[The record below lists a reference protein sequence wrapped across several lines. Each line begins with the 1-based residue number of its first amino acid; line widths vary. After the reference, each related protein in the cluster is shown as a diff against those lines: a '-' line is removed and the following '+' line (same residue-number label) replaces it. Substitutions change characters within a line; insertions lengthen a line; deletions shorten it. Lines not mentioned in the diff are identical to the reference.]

1 MIIGANVLLPA
12 GTEARAF
19 RFLALCLV
27 GWIGV
32 RALALWDAAVPMA
45 APAGVG
51 SAWVPPP
58 PALAAP
64 LPPFVT
70 SARAGDRPLA
80 RQALGMS
87 VPPSMLASRQ
97 GARRA
102 FAVGD
107 DDRRGEDRSLV
118 GGGNRHSL
126 RLALMARLFPS
137 ASQSS
142 AAFPGRESLW
152 AAAAPAAA
160 ATPGYAEPFWM
171 NRRLGGWS
179 LGSWVYLREG
189 SDRTPG
195 NIVAGGQLGG
205 SQAGMRLAYGFGDAG
220 RVRAYG
226 RATVAIEQPRQRE
239 AAFGVAFAP
248 VRRWPVDIAV
258 EQRVALGDQGRTAL
272 AALASGGVGDVPVAG
287 AFRLEAYAQIG
298 VVGLNRRDGFADGAV
313 VIDRRLGKDERS
325 PLRLGALA
333 AGAIQPGASRVD
345 IGPRL
350 TVKLPDVGQGARI
363 ALDWRQRVAGNA
375 RPESGVALTLAA
387 DF

>member
-1 MIIGANVLLPA
+1 
-12 GTEARAF
+12 
-19 RFLALCLV
+19 
-27 GWIGV
+27 
-32 RALALWDAAVPMA
+32 MA
-45 APAGVG
+45 
-51 SAWVPPP
+51 
-58 PALAAP
+58 
-64 LPPFVT
+64 
-70 SARAGDRPLA
+70 
-80 RQALGMS
+80 
-87 VPPSMLASRQ
+87 
-97 GARRA
+97 
-102 FAVGD
+102 
-107 DDRRGEDRSLV
+107 
-118 GGGNRHSL
+118 GGGSRHSL
-126 RLALMARLFPS
+126 RLALMARLFPA
-137 ASQSS
+137 ASPSS
-142 AAFPGRESLW
+142 GAFPGRESVW
-152 AAAAPAAA
+152 AAGTPAAA
-160 ATPGYAEPFWM
+160 AAPGYAEPFWM

-179 LGSWVYLREG
+179 LGSWLYLRQG
-189 SDRTPG
+189 SNRTPG

-287 AFRLEAYAQIG
+287 AFRLEAYAQMG

-350 TVKLPDVGQGARI
+350 TVKLPEVGQGARI